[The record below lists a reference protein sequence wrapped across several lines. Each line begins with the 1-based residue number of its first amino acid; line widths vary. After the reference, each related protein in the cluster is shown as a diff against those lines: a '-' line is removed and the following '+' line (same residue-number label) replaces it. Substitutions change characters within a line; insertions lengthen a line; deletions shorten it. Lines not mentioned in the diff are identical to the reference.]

1 MRVWMHL
8 SLAYVALIIYTL
20 FYASDG
26 EQTTYEPKKRRNK
39 SNILSSYV
47 GRPKAWITSLYQ
59 TIKTQIE
66 HRCAITTIRH
76 RRQIARKYQQHS
88 PRKAP
93 PWARGNTKHRHYI
106 MAHKA
111 LLAQQAHASK
121 QRRTIILDTDSKPI
135 GIDNR
140 ATAFFSGDIDDFEG
154 PLRESNRVVKGF
166 GGSRTTGV
174 KIGTAVIR
182 IEDDHGRIHSSPYQ
196 THSMCQAQLIGS

>member
-1 MRVWMHL
+1 MHL

-39 SNILSSYV
+39 SNILSTYV

-59 TIKTQIE
+59 TIRTQIE

-154 PLRESNRVVKGF
+154 PL
-166 GGSRTTGV
+166 
-174 KIGTAVIR
+174 
-182 IEDDHGRIHSSPYQ
+182 
-196 THSMCQAQLIGS
+196 